1 LKKRLVENGLLF
13 FVAAGANAALP
24 SVLHSCHGFL
34 ASPTGGLG
42 VDKVMIKEK
51 QNTLFLRVK
60 D

>member
-1 LKKRLVENGLLF
+1 VENGLLF